1 MGQIVYLQNVM
12 ASIMLMDS
20 TMLMIRISPVKQVIL
35 CLAKDKDDMYG
46 AKDGTVTGVG

>member
-1 MGQIVYLQNVM
+1 VYLQNVM
-12 ASIMLMDS
+12 ASIMLVGP
-20 TMLMIRISPVKQVIL
+20 TVPMIRISPVKQVIL

>member
-1 MGQIVYLQNVM
+1 M
-12 ASIMLMDS
+12 ASIMLVGP
-20 TMLMIRISPVKQVIL
+20 TVPMIRISPVKQVIL